1 MKKKLK
7 ILLAVIA
14 ALLVLILILA
24 ALAITG
30 PLNDPYTVA
39 QAEADSMLAAEIV
52 DMISDAVVDDE
63 GNIPEIAVVDI
74 PAEHVNA
81 MLRVAAYRL
90 NRELKD
96 QGIRCSLAWD
106 DSAIEAAACFPL
118 PLSKAVI
125 VRGAASPVIA
135 DGVLNAPVRGM
146 KAGHLPLVGFGFVKN
161 ITADDIENEKLK
173 LAFEAVHDLSA
184 TPEGSLKIGVY
195 PARISNLI
203 RILITEED

>member
-1 MKKKLK
+1 MKRKLK
-7 ILLAVIA
+7 IVLAVIA
-14 ALLVLILILA
+14 AIIVLLLLLA

-52 DMISDAVVDDE
+52 DMISDAVVDEE
-63 GNIPEIAVVDI
+63 GSIPEIAVVEI

-81 MLRVAAYRL
+81 LLRVAAYRL
-90 NRELKD
+90 NREMKD
-96 QGIRCSLAWD
+96 EDIRCSLAWEG
-106 DSAIEAAACFPL
+106 SAIKAAASFPL

-125 VRGAASPVIA
+125 VRGATSPVIA

-146 KAGHLPLVGFGFVKN
+146 KAGHLPLFGFGFIRN
-161 ITADDIENEKLK
+161 ITANDIENEKLK
-173 LAFEAVHDLSA
+173 LAFEAIHDLSA
-184 TPEGSLKIGVY
+184 TPDGSLKIGVY
-195 PARISNLI
+195 PKRISNLI